1 MMCPKVTRLLAA
13 GAVACLAAMAASA
26 QVIDAEQHADT
37 AVAPAGRGV
46 PAAHVLDSGKAD
58 APAFSTPANLL
69 EDAPREAR
77 GKVGMCAYDPRDRQ
91 VAAAC
96 RRRLEIAQTP

>member
-1 MMCPKVTRLLAA
+1 MCPKITRILAA
-13 GAVACLAAMAASA
+13 GSVACLAAMAASA
-26 QVIDAEQHADT
+26 QVIDAEQPADM
-37 AVAPAGRGV
+37 AVAPGGRGV
-46 PAAHVLDSGKAD
+46 PTAHAPDSGAAD
-58 APAFSTPANLL
+58 APAFSMPANLL

-77 GKVGMCAYDPRDRQ
+77 GKLGMCAYDPRDRQ

>member
-1 MMCPKVTRLLAA
+1 MMGSKVTRLLAA

-26 QVIDAEQHADT
+26 QVIDAGQYADT
-37 AVAPAGRGV
+37 VAPAGRGV
-46 PAAHVLDSGKAD
+46 PAAHVLDSSKAD

-77 GKVGMCAYDPRDRQ
+77 VKLGMCAYDPRDRQ

>member
-1 MMCPKVTRLLAA
+1 MMGSKVTRLLAA
-13 GAVACLAAMAASA
+13 GSVACLAAMAASA
-26 QVIDAEQHADT
+26 QVVDAEQHADT
-37 AVAPAGRGV
+37 VGPAGRG
-46 PAAHVLDSGKAD
+46 AAHVLDSGKAD

>member
-1 MMCPKVTRLLAA
+1 MMCPKITRILAA
-13 GAVACLAAMAASA
+13 GSVACLAAMAASA
-26 QVIDAEQHADT
+26 QVIDAGQYADI
-37 AVAPAGRGV
+37 APAGRGV
-46 PAAHVLDSGKAD
+46 PTAYVLDSGKAD
-58 APAFSTPANLL
+58 APAFSMPANLL

>member
-13 GAVACLAAMAASA
+13 GVVACLVAMAASA
-26 QVIDAEQHADT
+26 QVVDAKQHADT

-46 PAAHVLDSGKAD
+46 PSAHVFDSGDAD
-58 APAFSTPANLL
+58 APTFSAPANLL